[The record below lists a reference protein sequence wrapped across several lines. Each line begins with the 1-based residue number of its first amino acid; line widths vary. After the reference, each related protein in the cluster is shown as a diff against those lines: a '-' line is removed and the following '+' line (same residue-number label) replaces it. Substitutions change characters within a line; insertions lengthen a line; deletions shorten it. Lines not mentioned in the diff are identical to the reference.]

1 MIVNKI
7 ADRITKVLK
16 ILPKNDLVTNEEQNI
31 GLGREIHRE
40 RYIEK
45 EYIEKESFVRGTTTI
60 TGAGA
65 DDAAK
70 RVDERNK
77 GVISEI
83 NNIQIDNVKD
93 IDVVIPMY
101 NLIEYSDKYSK
112 ESGNS
117 WQYYRDEPA
126 NKIQDSESFKSK
138 IKIIGHTSDDGNSK
152 NVEMSA
158 SLKYLSNFWRTLQMP
173 PRCNNRYKTLCSWCN
188 FMNSK

>member
-7 ADRITKVLK
+7 TDRITKVLK

-40 RYIEK
+40 RHIAK
-45 EYIEKESFVRGTTTI
+45 EYTEKESFVRGTTTI

-70 RVDERNK
+70 RVDEINK
-77 GVISEI
+77 GVIFKNCEPITDCISEV
-83 NNIQIDNVKD
+83 NNTQIDNVKD

-101 NLIEYSDKYSK
+101 NLMEYSDKYSK

-117 WQYYRDEPA
+117 WQYYSDEPA

-138 IKIIGHTSDDGNSK
+138 IKIIGHTPDDGNSK
-152 NVEMSA
+152 NVEMSI
-158 SLKYLSNFWRTLQMP
+158 SLKY
-173 PRCNNRYKTLCSWCN
+173 
-188 FMNSK
+188 